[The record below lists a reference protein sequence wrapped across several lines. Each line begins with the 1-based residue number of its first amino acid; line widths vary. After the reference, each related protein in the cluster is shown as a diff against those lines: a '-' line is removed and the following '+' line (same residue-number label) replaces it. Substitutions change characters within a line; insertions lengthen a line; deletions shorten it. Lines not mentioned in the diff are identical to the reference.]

1 MKNLKLY
8 EQFLS
13 EGKGIHPALY
23 SHLKNFFKKNPKGT
37 FKDAQ
42 EAVKTKMKDWELSK
56 DDYSEAKKQ
65 FA

>member
-8 EQFLS
+8 EDYVS

-23 SHLKNFFKKNPKGT
+23 SHLKNFFKKRPKGT
-37 FKDAQ
+37 FKEAQ
-42 EAVKTKMKDWELSK
+42 EFIKSKMKDWDLSK
-56 DDYSEAKKQ
+56 GDYSEGKKQ

>member
-1 MKNLKLY
+1 
-8 EQFLS
+8 LS

-42 EAVKTKMKDWELSK
+42 EAVKAKMKDWELSK
-56 DDYSEAKKQ
+56 DDYKEAKKQ